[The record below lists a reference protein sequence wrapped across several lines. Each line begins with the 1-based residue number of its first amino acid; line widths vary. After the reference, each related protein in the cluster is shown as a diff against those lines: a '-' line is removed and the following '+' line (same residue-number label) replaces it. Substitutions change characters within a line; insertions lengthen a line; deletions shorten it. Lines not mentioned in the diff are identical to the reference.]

1 MFTIHINE
9 SSYVRLKKKI
19 GLLQALPIF
28 GHSSQREVSWLTEA
42 VRDED
47 ASMRY
52 YDVLLSNEIIG
63 HMVK

>member
-1 MFTIHINE
+1 MFMIHINE
-9 SSYVRLKKKI
+9 SSYVRLKKI